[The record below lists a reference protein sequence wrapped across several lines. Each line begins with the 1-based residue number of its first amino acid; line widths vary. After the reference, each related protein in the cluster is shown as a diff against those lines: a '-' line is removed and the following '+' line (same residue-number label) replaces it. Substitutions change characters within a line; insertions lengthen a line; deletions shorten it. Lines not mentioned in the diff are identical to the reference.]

1 MKHKNALLVAVGSL
15 VAIAASVFFI
25 KKKQGYHEEKPPK
38 KAPQL
43 HIENPG
49 SQDNFPTAATESEVG

>member
-1 MKHKNALLVAVGSL
+1 MKNKNVLVGIGALVAAA
-15 VAIAASVFFI
+15 VALFVVR
-25 KKKQGYHEEKPPK
+25 KKKVDSGEKPPK

-49 SQDNFPTAATESEVG
+49 TQDNFPTSAVESEIG

>member
-1 MKHKNALLVAVGSL
+1 MKNKNVLVGIGALVATA
-15 VAIAASVFFI
+15 VALFVVR
-25 KKKQGYHEEKPPK
+25 KKKADASRPPK

-49 SQDNFPTAATESEVG
+49 SQDNFPTSAVESEIG